1 MHLIALTCM
10 QFPDQDLNI
19 ISLQTQDCSVLGPRM
34 GEALKLLMES
44 QIGQN
49 VRSQDALSVCL
60 CACAHT
66 RYFFS
71 LSLSEEKLCC
81 SKKYLIDFLLMVNG
95 THNRMLAPWFS
106 NFPFNFIER
115 DLEYGP
121 LLIGSSSSK
130 YLWCSACMAKT
141 TPIL

>member
-60 CACAHT
+60 CACAHAVCVFGYMCHT
-66 RYFFS
+66 NVYVHVC
-71 LSLSEEKLCC
+71 LSSGNMYLCIC
-81 SKKYLIDFLLMVNG
+81 VG
-95 THNRMLAPWFS
+95 Q
-106 NFPFNFIER
+106 
-115 DLEYGP
+115 
-121 LLIGSSSSK
+121 SSQ
-130 YLWCSACMAKT
+130 LV
-141 TPIL
+141 